1 MALVEHAQVRQMT
14 AMHEATTGERRRGGL
29 GAWLDD
35 LGTLRIALCA
45 VVVALIA
52 AAPFSGGQARFEGLA
67 FVVTVLAPA
76 LFVMFVFI
84 LALDLVMTRVFLVD
98 AEGDARR
105 RLVRVLRVEGVLFA
119 GLLLAWTP
127 LVIRLLALR
136 QG

>member
-1 MALVEHAQVRQMT
+1 MS
-14 AMHEATTGERRRGGL
+14 EATNGERGGVGL

-35 LGTLRIALCA
+35 LGALRIALCA
-45 VVVALIA
+45 VVIALIA
-52 AAPFSGGQARFEGLA
+52 AAPFGGGQARFEGLA
-67 FVVTVLAPA
+67 FVLTVLAPA

-119 GLLLAWTP
+119 FLLLAWAP

>member
-1 MALVEHAQVRQMT
+1 M
-14 AMHEATTGERRRGGL
+14 MHEVTTGGRRRDGL

-67 FVVTVLAPA
+67 FVLTVLAPA

-84 LALDLVMTRVFLVD
+84 LALDLVMTRIFLVD
-98 AEGDARR
+98 AKGDTRR
-105 RLVRVLRVEGVLFA
+105 RLRRVLRVEGVLFA
-119 GLLLAWTP
+119 GLLLAWAP